1 MFSKKKSKKLDI
13 SAPTNFQHRVH
24 TGYDDKS
31 NKFLGK
37 AFKQGIQNT
46 QLGTQTKIFLL
57 ASPSFLGSLNKG

>member
-31 NKFLGK
+31 NKFLGE
-37 AFKQGIQNT
+37 AFKPVTTIFNYTQNM
-46 QLGTQTKIFLL
+46 
-57 ASPSFLGSLNKG
+57 